1 MIAASVMTTEV
12 LTINVSA
19 SMLDALTLA
28 HGAKVRQ
35 IPVVDENKKVVGVI
49 TPRALLKGVLPR
61 YVAEGLIADL
71 KFAPELPEF
80 VNNID
85 SLAFKKVENV
95 MEKDF
100 IAVSPETSSM
110 EVATLLLHSKKHSE
124 SVLVVDDRGT
134 LLGIISPWDI
144 FKRLWDY
151 AEKKQ

>member
-19 SMLDALTLA
+19 SMLDALKLA
-28 HGAKVRQ
+28 HESKVRQ
-35 IPVVDENKKVVGVI
+35 IPVVDDNKKVIGVI

>member
-12 LTINVSA
+12 LTIQVSA
-19 SMLDALTLA
+19 SMLDALKLA

-49 TPRALLKGVLPR
+49 TPRALLKGILPK
-61 YVAEGLIADL
+61 YVSEGLIADL

-110 EVATLLLHSKKHSE
+110 EVATLLLHSKKHAE
-124 SVLVVDDRGT
+124 SVLVVDDRKV

-151 AEKKQ
+151 AEKNQ

>member
-12 LTINVSA
+12 LTIPLGA
-19 SMLDALTLA
+19 SMLDALKLA
-28 HGAKVRQ
+28 HESKVRQ
-35 IPVVDENKKVVGVI
+35 IPVVDESRKVVGVI
-49 TPRALLKGVLPR
+49 TPRALLKGILPK
-61 YVAEGLIADL
+61 YVTEGLIADV

-80 VNNID
+80 VHNID
-85 SLAFKKVENV
+85 SLAFKKVDDV

-100 IAVSPETSSM
+100 IAVTPETSSM
-110 EVATLLLHSKKHSE
+110 EVATLLLHSKKHAD
-124 SVLVVDDRGT
+124 SVLVVDDRGV